1 MGLRDHELFFCHWQD
16 DGLFVKKGK
25 TGPRLVF
32 EAFYPEWVE
41 QWDLKN
47 IRRPNIQ
54 NIDQLYEDGKLGD
67 KVARGFRR
75 YGVPFTPYDLRHAFG
90 IRASVTF
97 HLPVTTSAALM
108 GHSPEIHLKR
118 YHRHI
123 TLATN
128 QEATKRVMENPNR
141 PKPPSL

>member
-1 MGLRDHELFFCHWQD
+1 
-16 DGLFVKKGK
+16 
-25 TGPRLVF
+25 
-32 EAFYPEWVE
+32 
-41 QWDLKN
+41 LKN

-97 HLPVTTSAALM
+97 HLPVTTAAALM

-141 PKPPSL
+141 PKPPCL